1 VRSLAET
8 GLVVLD
14 LVNTLDP
21 TLADPERLP
30 CTRVLAR
37 FLHEHGIAAAPS
49 ARDLAEVR
57 ALRAELREL
66 VGLERAGALE
76 RSAALLA
83 AIAPRAT
90 LVERDGRW
98 AVVPR
103 AAADASVRDRLAL
116 RAVAELAD
124 LSAAPGLERLRR
136 CAADPCT
143 DAFVDLT
150 RNGSRR
156 FCSDRCSNRVHAR
169 LHRERARAS

>member
-14 LVNTLDP
+14 LINTLDP
-21 TLADPERLP
+21 TLTVPERLP
-30 CTRVLAR
+30 STAALAR
-37 FLHEHGIAAAPS
+37 FLHEHEIAASPV

-57 ALRAELREL
+57 ALRVELREL

-76 RSAALLA
+76 RAAALLA
-83 AIAPRAT
+83 AITARAT

-98 AVVPR
+98 VVVAR
-103 AAADASVRDRLAL
+103 AAADASARDQLAL

-124 LSAAPGLERLRR
+124 LSTAPGLERLRR

>member
-21 TLADPERLP
+21 ALADPERLP
-30 CTRVLAR
+30 STSALAC
-37 FLHEHGIAAAPS
+37 FLHEHEIAAPVS
-49 ARDLAEVR
+49 AHDLVEVR

-66 VGLERAGALE
+66 VGPGRAAALE
-76 RSAALLA
+76 GAAELLA
-83 AIAPRAT
+83 AIDARAA
-90 LVERDGRW
+90 LAERDGRW
-98 AVVPR
+98 VVVAR
-103 AAADASVRDRLAL
+103 APAASVRDQLAL
-116 RAVAELAD
+116 RAVAELAE
-124 LSAAPGLERLRR
+124 LSGAPGIERLRR

-169 LHRERARAS
+169 LHRERTRAS